1 VAEETLGETA
11 QPIERHAVLAD
22 DPSRAGVGVGDR
34 IAVSDSPAPESTQV
48 RRLLVL
54 IPAYNE
60 EGAVGTV
67 VQQVRS
73 VCPNATVAVVDDGS
87 WDATANVA
95 WAAGAEV
102 LQLPHHLG
110 LGGAVQMGYRF
121 AYEQGF
127 DRVVR
132 VDGDGQHNPEEI
144 PKLLAALDEGDY
156 DLATGSRFLESNG
169 YEIEPLRRLGGLI
182 FSWILRPI
190 LGQKITDPTSGFIA
204 VNRRALE
211 VFSRS
216 FPLEYPEI
224 EALVVLKRKA
234 LRFRETPARM
244 RPRLAGVSTIG
255 NWKAVYY
262 MVRVL
267 LGVFVNV
274 IKYERRFHQGK
285 RG

>member
-1 VAEETLGETA
+1 MTV
-11 QPIERHAVLAD
+11 
-22 DPSRAGVGVGDR
+22 SRVGDNLGPR
-34 IAVSDSPAPESTQV
+34 K
-48 RRLLVL
+48 LLVL
-54 IPAYNE
+54 VPAFNE

-67 VQQVRS
+67 VCQVLG
-73 VCPNATVAVVDDGS
+73 VCPEATVAVVDDGS
-87 WDATANVA
+87 WDGTANVA
-95 WAAGAEV
+95 RAAGAEV

-121 AYEQGF
+121 AFEQGY

-132 VDGDGQHNPEEI
+132 VDGDGQHAPEDI
-144 PKLLAALDEGDY
+144 PNLLEALDHGGY
-156 DLATGSRFLESNG
+156 DLVAGSRFLAPNG
-169 YEIEPLRRLGGLI
+169 YQVEPLRRFGGLI
-182 FSWILRPI
+182 FSFLLRPI
-190 LGQKITDPTSGFIA
+190 LGQTITDPTSGFIA

-234 LRFRETPARM
+234 LRFHETPARM
-244 RPRLAGVSTIG
+244 RPRLAGVSTISS
-255 NWKAVYY
+255 WKAVYY

>member
-1 VAEETLGETA
+1 MSAPAAA
-11 QPIERHAVLAD
+11 Q
-22 DPSRAGVGVGDR
+22 S
-34 IAVSDSPAPESTQV
+34 
-48 RRLLVL
+48 LLIL

-60 EGAVGTV
+60 EGAVGEV
-67 VQQVRS
+67 VRQVRA
-73 VCPNATVAVVDDGS
+73 VCPRAAVAVVDDGS
-87 WDATANVA
+87 WDGTANVA
-95 WAAGAEV
+95 RAAGAEV

-121 AYEQGF
+121 AFEQRF

-132 VDGDGQHNPEEI
+132 VDGDGQHVPEDI
-144 PKLLAALDEGDY
+144 PKLLAALEDGDY
-156 DLATGSRFLESNG
+156 DLVAGSRFLEPNG
-169 YEIEPLRRLGGLI
+169 YRVEWMRRVGGLL
-182 FSWILRPI
+182 FCWVLRPI
-190 LGQKITDPTSGFIA
+190 LGQRITDPTSGFIA

-255 NWKAVYY
+255 RWKAAYY

-267 LGVFVNV
+267 LGVFANV

-285 RG
+285 RM